1 MKVLIDRYSDDGVQ
15 TFGRLYVLNELDLIQ
30 FECDTLELPNKDN
43 KPNISCIPIGVYTVI
58 KRYSAKFRNHFHILD
73 VEGRTWILIHP
84 ANSVSDLKGCIGVGS
99 DISGLSITNSRNTLK
114 TLLNIL
120 PDTFELEITDYLI

>member
-15 TFGRLYVLNELDLIQ
+15 TFGRLYVLNDLDLIQ

-58 KRYSAKFRNHFHILD
+58 KRYSAKFKHHFHILD